1 LCAEKMLRASAEK
14 ELIPRPFEYHA
25 PETVKEA
32 VSLAEKYRGDA
43 KLLAGGQSLIPLMKL
58 RLVSPA
64 HLIDLNRI
72 KGLEYI
78 KKKQGHIAIGALT
91 RMADVEE
98 SALLKRECVVLSECA
113 SQIADPLVRNMGTIG
128 GNISHGDPSND
139 IPAVMVATNAEF
151 VLAGPKGRRSVAA
164 TAFFLDTLTTALA
177 EDEILVEV
185 KVPVA
190 SRAAGAYLKLERQAG
205 DFAIVGVAANIRLSG
220 EGKCVECGIGLT
232 GVGSTVVKARRAE
245 SALLGTKVGPE
256 AVHEASKI
264 AAEESSPAA
273 DLRGSEGYK
282 RDMVRVM
289 TGRAVRLALKR
300 ARSGLR

>member
-1 LCAEKMLRASAEK
+1 M
-14 ELIPRPFEYHA
+14 IPRSFEYHA
-25 PETVKEA
+25 PATVKEA
-32 VSLAEKYRGDA
+32 ISLAGRYRGDA

-72 KGLEYI
+72 KGLGYI
-78 KKKQGHIAIGALT
+78 KKAHGYIAIGALT
-91 RMADVEE
+91 RMAEIEE
-98 SALLKRECVVLSECA
+98 SALLKRECVALSECA

-139 IPAVMVATNAEF
+139 IPAVMVAANAEL
-151 VLAGPKGRRSVAA
+151 VVAGPKGKRSVAA
-164 TAFFLDTLTTALA
+164 PEFFLDTLTTALA

-185 KVPVA
+185 KVPVERH
-190 SRAAGAYLKLERQAG
+190 SAGAYLKLERQAG
-205 DFAIVGVAANIRLSG
+205 DFAIVGVAANLRLSG
-220 EGKCVECGIGLT
+220 DGRCIACGIGLT
-232 GVGSTVVKARRAE
+232 GVGPTVIKAQRAE
-245 SALLGTKVGPE
+245 GALVGTKLDPE
-256 AVHEASKI
+256 AIQEASRL
-264 AAEESSPAA
+264 AAEDSHPAA

-282 RDMVRVM
+282 REMVRVM